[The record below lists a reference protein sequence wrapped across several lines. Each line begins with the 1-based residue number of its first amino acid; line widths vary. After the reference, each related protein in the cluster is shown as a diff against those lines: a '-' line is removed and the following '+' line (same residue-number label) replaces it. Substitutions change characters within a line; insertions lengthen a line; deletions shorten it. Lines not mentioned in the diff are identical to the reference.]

1 MMSERD
7 CGSAWHG
14 ILRLTSFDINITKI
28 KLHRK
33 KKFVDEKHEKN
44 TSEHGML
51 LETGLEAMLRRI
63 EKWMQNMRKT
73 R

>member
-7 CGSAWHG
+7 CGSVWCG
-14 ILRLTSFDINITKI
+14 IIRLTSFGINIIKI

-33 KKFVDEKHEKN
+33 EKFVDEKHEKN
-44 TSEHGML
+44 TSEHGIL
-51 LETGLEAMLRRI
+51 LENRI
-63 EKWMQNMRKT
+63 RSDAAEDRKWMQNMRKT

>member
-14 ILRLTSFDINITKI
+14 IIRLTSFDINIIKI

-51 LETGLEAMLRRI
+51 
-63 EKWMQNMRKT
+63 
-73 R
+73 